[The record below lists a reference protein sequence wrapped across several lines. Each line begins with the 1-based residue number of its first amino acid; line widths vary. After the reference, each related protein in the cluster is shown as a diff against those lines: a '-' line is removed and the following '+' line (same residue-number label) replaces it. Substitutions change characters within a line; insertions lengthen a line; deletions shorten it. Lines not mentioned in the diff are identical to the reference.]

1 MKKTL
6 LSLAAMLLLAGG
18 ASAQTAKSAAVYTGK
33 VDATPVSVVK
43 KAKAPMMKEEESKY
57 VLLGFNGSENPSQS
71 TGFPKWESV
80 SLVLSQMN
88 NGVDVDFS
96 EMAGYK
102 IVGLNFAVVAN
113 LGEKAGA
120 LAVVYQ
126 SETDQNGTEL
136 DSPYLVEDENYKVS
150 TVEDQQ
156 LTLQWNSVAFA
167 QPYEITGEE
176 FAFMYGLAY
185 EQVKGNG
192 TTQEERPFLTGVST
206 DNGVEG
212 MFLAYGK
219 PSSEYK
225 EGMYMLNNPEDED
238 TKAEKRCPCMQLI
251 LEKPN
256 GETVILG
263 LNGSDK
269 PVAMQYYSLDGK
281 KLSAPQKGINVV
293 KMSDG
298 TSKKVLVK

>member
-18 ASAQTAKSAAVYTGK
+18 ASAQTAKSATVYTDK

-57 VLLGFNGSENPSQS
+57 ALLGFTGSDNPSQNN
-71 TGFPKWESV
+71 GFPTWESALMV
-80 SLVLSQMN
+80 MSELD
-88 NGVDVDFS
+88 NGVDYDFS
-96 EMAGYK
+96 ELAGYK
-102 IVGLNFAVVAN
+102 IVGLNFAVTAN
-113 LGEKAGA
+113 LGEQAGA
-120 LAVVYQ
+120 FAFVYQ
-126 SETDQNGTEL
+126 DENDQGTQL
-136 DSPYLVEDENYKVS
+136 DSPYLVEDENYKLS
-150 TVEDQQ
+150 TVENQQ
-156 LTLQWNSVAFA
+156 LTLQWNGVAFA
-167 QPYEITGEE
+167 EPYEITGEE
-176 FAFMYGLAY
+176 LAFQYGLVY

-192 TTQEERPFLTGVST
+192 KTQEEFPFLTGVSE

-219 PSSEYK
+219 PSSKYQ
-225 EGMYMLNNPEDED
+225 EGLYTLNNPDD
-238 TKAEKRCPCMQLI
+238 DSEKRCLCMQLI
-251 LEKPN
+251 LEKPD
-256 GETVILG
+256 GSTVILG

-269 PVAMQYYSLDGK
+269 PVAMQYFSLDGK

>member
-18 ASAQTAKSAAVYTGK
+18 ASAQTAKSATVYTDK

-57 VLLGFNGSENPSQS
+57 ALLGFTGSDNPSQMY
-71 TGFPKWESV
+71 GFPTWQSASMVMSE
-80 SLVLSQMN
+80 LD
-88 NGVDVDFS
+88 NGVDYDFS
-96 EMAGYK
+96 ELAGYK
-102 IVGLNFAVVAN
+102 LVGLNFAVTAN
-113 LGEKAGA
+113 LGEQAGA
-120 LAVVYQ
+120 FAIVYQ
-126 SETDQNGTEL
+126 DENDQEGTEL
-136 DSPYLVEDENYKVS
+136 DSPYLVEGTDYTVS
-150 TVEDQQ
+150 TVEDQR

-167 QPYEITGEE
+167 EPYEITGDET
-176 FAFMYGLAY
+176 AFLYGLAY

-192 TTQEERPFLTGVST
+192 TTQEEIPFLMGVST
-206 DNGVEG
+206 DSGVEG
-212 MFLAYGK
+212 MFLVYGQ
-219 PSSEYK
+219 PSSEYQ
-225 EGMYMLNNPEDED
+225 EGLYTLNDPNDKKSD
-238 TKAEKRCPCMQLI
+238 KYCLCMQLI
-251 LEKPN
+251 LETP
-256 GETVILG
+256 GGSTVILG

>member
-18 ASAQTAKSAAVYTGK
+18 ASAQTAKSATVYTDK

-57 VLLGFNGSENPSQS
+57 ALLGFDGSDNPSKMY
-71 TGFPKWESV
+71 GFPTWQSASMVMSE
-80 SLVLSQMN
+80 LD
-88 NGVDVDFS
+88 NGVDYDFS
-96 EMAGYK
+96 ELAGYK
-102 IVGLNFAVVAN
+102 LVGLNFAVTAN
-113 LGEKAGA
+113 LGEQAGA
-120 LAVVYQ
+120 FAIVYQ
-126 SETDQNGTEL
+126 DENDQEGTEL
-136 DSPYLVEDENYKVS
+136 DSPYLVEGTDYTVS
-150 TVEDQQ
+150 TVEDQR

-167 QPYEITGEE
+167 EPYEITGDET
-176 FAFMYGLAY
+176 AFLYGLAY

-192 TTQEERPFLTGVST
+192 TTQEEIPFLMGVST
-206 DNGVEG
+206 DSGVEG
-212 MFLAYGK
+212 MFLVYGQ
-219 PSSEYK
+219 PSSTDQK
-225 EGMYMLNNPEDED
+225 GLWTLNNPND
-238 TKAEKRCPCMQLI
+238 TESDKYCLCMQLI
-251 LEKPN
+251 LETP
-256 GETVILG
+256 GGSTVILG

-269 PVAMQYYSLDGK
+269 PVAMQYFSLDGK

>member
-1 MKKTL
+1 
-6 LSLAAMLLLAGG
+6 MLLLAGG
-18 ASAQTAKSAAVYTGK
+18 ASAQTAKSAAVYTDK

-43 KAKAPMMKEEESKY
+43 KAKAPMMKEEEYKY
-57 VLLGFNGSENPSQS
+57 VALGFDGSDNPSQMN
-71 TGFPKWESV
+71 GFPKWESA
-80 SLVLSQMN
+80 SMVLSELD

-96 EMAGYK
+96 EYAGYK
-102 IVGLNFAVVAN
+102 IIGLQFAVTAN

-120 LAVVYQ
+120 VGAVFK
-126 SETDQNGTEL
+126 SKTDQNGTEL
-136 DSPYLVEDENYKVS
+136 GSPYLVEDENYKVS
-150 TVEDQQ
+150 TVENQQ
-156 LTLQWNSVAFA
+156 LNLQWNGVAFA
-167 QPYEITGEE
+167 EPYEITGDE
-176 FAFMYGLAY
+176 FAFLYGLAY
-185 EQVKGNG
+185 EQVKGEG
-192 TTQEERPFLTGVST
+192 KTQEEFPFLTGVST
-206 DNGVEG
+206 DSGVEG
-212 MFLAYGK
+212 MFLVYGK

-225 EGMYMLNNPEDED
+225 EGMFMLNNPDD
-238 TKAEKRCPCMQLI
+238 KKSEKRCPCMQLI

-269 PVAMQYYSLDGK
+269 PVAVQYFSLDGK

>member
-1 MKKTL
+1 
-6 LSLAAMLLLAGG
+6 MLLLAGG
-18 ASAQTAKSAAVYTGK
+18 ASAQTAKSATVYTDK

-43 KAKAPMMKEEESKY
+43 KAKAPMMKEGESKY

-71 TGFPKWESV
+71 NGFPKWESV

-126 SETDQNGTEL
+126 SEKDQNGTEL

-156 LTLQWNSVAFA
+156 LTLQWNSVAFT

-176 FAFMYGLAY
+176 YAFLYGLAY

-192 TTQEERPFLTGVST
+192 TTQEEFPFLTGVST
-206 DNGVEG
+206 DSGVEG

-219 PSSEYK
+219 PSSKYE
-225 EGMYMLNNPEDED
+225 EGMYMLNDPKD
-238 TKAEKRCPCMQLI
+238 TKTEKRCPCMQLI

-269 PVAMQYYSLDGK
+269 PVVMQYYSLDGK

>member
-1 MKKTL
+1 
-6 LSLAAMLLLAGG
+6 MLLLAGG
-18 ASAQTAKSAAVYTGK
+18 ASAQTAKSATVYTDK

-57 VLLGFNGSENPSQS
+57 ALLGFTGSDNPSQNN
-71 TGFPKWESV
+71 GFPTWESALMV
-80 SLVLSQMN
+80 MSELD
-88 NGVDVDFS
+88 NGVDYDFS
-96 EMAGYK
+96 ELAGYK
-102 IVGLNFAVVAN
+102 IVGLNFAVTAN
-113 LGEKAGA
+113 LGEQAGA
-120 LAVVYQ
+120 FAFVYQ
-126 SETDQNGTEL
+126 DENDQGTEL

-150 TVEDQQ
+150 TVENQQ

-167 QPYEITGEE
+167 EPYEITGEE
-176 FAFMYGLAY
+176 LAFQYGLVY

-192 TTQEERPFLTGVST
+192 TTQEEFPFLTGVST

-219 PSSEYK
+219 PSSKYQ
-225 EGMYMLNNPEDED
+225 EGLYTLNDPND
-238 TKAEKRCPCMQLI
+238 TESEKRCLCMQLI
-251 LEKPN
+251 LETPD
-256 GETVILG
+256 GSTVILG

-269 PVAMQYYSLDGK
+269 PVAMQYFSLDGK

>member
-18 ASAQTAKSAAVYTGK
+18 ASAQTAKSATVYTDK

-57 VLLGFNGSENPSQS
+57 ALLGFTGSDNPSQNN
-71 TGFPKWESV
+71 GFPAWESALMV
-80 SLVLSQMN
+80 MSELD
-88 NGVDVDFS
+88 NGVDYDFS
-96 EMAGYK
+96 EFAGYK
-102 IVGLNFAVVAN
+102 IVGLNFAVTAN
-113 LGEKAGA
+113 LGEQAGA
-120 LAVVYQ
+120 FAFVYQ
-126 SETDQNGTEL
+126 NENDQGTEL
-136 DSPYLVEDENYKVS
+136 DSPYLVEDENYKLS
-150 TVEDQQ
+150 TVENQQ

-167 QPYEITGEE
+167 EPYEITGEE
-176 FAFMYGLAY
+176 LAFQYGLAY

-192 TTQEERPFLTGVST
+192 TTQEEFPFLTGVST
-206 DNGVEG
+206 DSGVEC

-219 PSSEYK
+219 PSSEYQ
-225 EGMYMLNNPEDED
+225 EGLYTLNNPDD
-238 TKAEKRCPCMQLI
+238 NSEKRCLCMQLI
-251 LEKPN
+251 LETP
-256 GETVILG
+256 GGSTVILG

-269 PVAMQYYSLDGK
+269 PVAMQYFSLDGK

>member
-18 ASAQTAKSAAVYTGK
+18 ASAQTAKSATVYTDK

-57 VLLGFNGSENPSQS
+57 ALLGFTGSDNPSQMN
-71 TGFPKWESV
+71 GFPTWQSALMVMSE
-80 SLVLSQMN
+80 LD
-88 NGVDVDFS
+88 NGVDYDFS
-96 EMAGYK
+96 ELAGYK
-102 IVGLNFAVVAN
+102 IVGLNFAVTAN
-113 LGEKAGA
+113 LGEQAGA
-120 LAVVYQ
+120 FAFVYQ
-126 SETDQNGTEL
+126 DENDQEGTEL
-136 DSPYLVEDENYKVS
+136 DSPYLVEGTNYTVS
-150 TVEDQQ
+150 TVEDGQ
-156 LTLQWNSVAFA
+156 LTLQWNGIAFA
-167 QPYEITGEE
+167 EPYEITGEE
-176 FAFMYGLAY
+176 LAFQYGLVY

-192 TTQEERPFLTGVST
+192 TTQEEFPFLTGVSE

-219 PSSEYK
+219 PSDKYQ
-225 EGMYMLNNPEDED
+225 EGLYTLNNPDD
-238 TKAEKRCPCMQLI
+238 KEKRCLCMQLI
-251 LEKPN
+251 LETP
-256 GETVILG
+256 GGSTVILG

-269 PVAMQYYSLDGK
+269 PVAMQYFSLDGK

>member
-18 ASAQTAKSAAVYTGK
+18 ASAQTAKSAAVYTDK

-43 KAKAPMMKEEESKY
+43 KAKAPMMKEEEAKY
-57 VLLGFNGSENPSQS
+57 VTLGFNGSENPSQLN
-71 TGFPKWESV
+71 GFPTWSSV
-80 SLVLSQMN
+80 SLVLSQLN
-88 NGVDVDFS
+88 NGVDFDFS
-96 EMAGYK
+96 EFAGYK
-102 IVGLNFAVVAN
+102 IVGLQFAAAAN

-136 DSPYLVEDENYKVS
+136 DSPYLVEGKNYTVS
-150 TVEDQQ
+150 TVENNT
-156 LTLQWNSVAFA
+156 LNLQWNAVAFA
-167 QPYEITGEE
+167 EPYEITGDE
-176 FAFMYGLAY
+176 FAFLYGLAY
-185 EQVKGNG
+185 EQVKGDG
-192 TTQEERPFLTGVST
+192 TSQEEFPFLTGVST
-206 DNGVEG
+206 DSGVEG
-212 MFLAYGK
+212 MFLAYGQ
-219 PSSEYK
+219 PSSKYEK
-225 EGMYMLNNPEDED
+225 GMYMLNDPND
-238 TKAEKRCPCMQLI
+238 TKSEKRCLCVQLV
-251 LEKPN
+251 LETP
-256 GETVILG
+256 GGATVILG

-269 PVAMQYYSLDGK
+269 PVAVQYYSLDGK

>member
-18 ASAQTAKSAAVYTGK
+18 ASAQTAKSAAVYTDK

-43 KAKAPMMKEEESKY
+43 KAKAPMMKEGESKY
-57 VLLGFNGSENPSQS
+57 VTLGFNGSENPSQRN
-71 TGFPKWESV
+71 GFPTWSSV
-80 SLVLSQMN
+80 SLVMSQLE

-96 EMAGYK
+96 EYAGYK
-102 IVGLNFAVVAN
+102 IVGLNFGVAAN

-126 SETDQNGTEL
+126 SEKDQNGTEL
-136 DSPYLVEDENYKVS
+136 DSPYLVEGKNYTVS
-150 TVEDQQ
+150 TVENNT
-156 LTLQWNSVAFA
+156 LNLQWNSVAFTEA
-167 QPYEITGEE
+167 YEITGEE
-176 FAFMYGLAY
+176 YAFLYGLAY
-185 EQVKGNG
+185 EQVKGDG
-192 TTQEERPFLTGVST
+192 TSLEEFPFLTGVSE
-206 DNGVEG
+206 DNGVAG
-212 MFLAYGK
+212 MFLAYGQ
-219 PSSEYK
+219 PSSKYQ
-225 EGMYMLNNPEDED
+225 EGMYMLNNPDD
-238 TKAEKRCPCMQLI
+238 TNSEKRCLCMQLI
-251 LEKPN
+251 LETP
-256 GETVILG
+256 GGATVILG

-269 PVAMQYYSLDGK
+269 PVAVQYYSLDGK

>member
-18 ASAQTAKSAAVYTGK
+18 ASAQTAKSAAVYTDK

-57 VLLGFNGSENPSQS
+57 VTLGFNGSENPSQLN
-71 TGFPKWESV
+71 GFPTWSSV
-80 SLVLSQMN
+80 SLVLSQLN
-88 NGVDVDFS
+88 NGVDFDFS
-96 EMAGYK
+96 EFAGYK
-102 IVGLNFAVVAN
+102 IVGLNFAAAAN

-136 DSPYLVEDENYKVS
+136 DSPYLVEGKNYTVS
-150 TVEDQQ
+150 TVENNT
-156 LTLQWNSVAFA
+156 LNLQWNAVAFA
-167 QPYEITGEE
+167 EPYEITGDE
-176 FAFMYGLAY
+176 FAFLYGLAY
-185 EQVKGNG
+185 EQVKGDG
-192 TTQEERPFLTGVST
+192 TSQDEFPFLTGVSE

-212 MFLAYGK
+212 MFLAYGQ
-219 PSSEYK
+219 PSSKYEK
-225 EGMYMLNNPEDED
+225 GMYMLNDPND
-238 TKAEKRCPCMQLI
+238 KKSEKRCLCVQLV
-251 LEKPN
+251 LEKPD
-256 GETVILG
+256 GSTVILG

>member
-18 ASAQTAKSAAVYTGK
+18 ASAQTAKSATVYTDK

-43 KAKAPMMKEEESKY
+43 KAKAPMMKEGESKY

-71 TGFPKWESV
+71 NGFPKWESV

-126 SETDQNGTEL
+126 SEKDQNGTEL

-176 FAFMYGLAY
+176 YAFLYGLAY

-192 TTQEERPFLTGVST
+192 TTQEECPFLTGVST
-206 DNGVEG
+206 DSGVEG

-219 PSSEYK
+219 PSSKYE
-225 EGMYMLNNPEDED
+225 EGMYMLNDPKD
-238 TKAEKRCPCMQLI
+238 TKTEKRCPCMQLI

-269 PVAMQYYSLDGK
+269 PVVMQYYSLDGK

>member
-18 ASAQTAKSAAVYTGK
+18 ASAQTAKSATVYTDK

-57 VLLGFNGSENPSQS
+57 ALLGFTGSDNPSQMY
-71 TGFPKWESV
+71 GFPTWQSALMVMSE
-80 SLVLSQMN
+80 LD
-88 NGVDVDFS
+88 NGVDYDFS
-96 EMAGYK
+96 ELAGYK
-102 IVGLNFAVVAN
+102 IVGLNFAVTAN
-113 LGEKAGA
+113 LGEQAGA
-120 LAVVYQ
+120 FAFVYQ
-126 SETDQNGTEL
+126 DENDQEGTEL
-136 DSPYLVEDENYKVS
+136 DSPYLVEGTNYTVS
-150 TVEDQQ
+150 TVENQR

-167 QPYEITGEE
+167 EPYEITGEE
-176 FAFMYGLAY
+176 LAFQYGLVY

-192 TTQEERPFLTGVST
+192 TTQEEFPFLMGVST
-206 DNGVEG
+206 DSGVEG
-212 MFLAYGK
+212 MFLAYGQ
-219 PSSEYK
+219 PSSKYQ
-225 EGMYMLNNPEDED
+225 EGLYMLNDPDDKESD
-238 TKAEKRCPCMQLI
+238 KYCLCMQLI
-251 LEKPN
+251 LETP
-256 GETVILG
+256 GGSTVILG

-269 PVAMQYYSLDGK
+269 PVAMQYFSLDGK

>member
-18 ASAQTAKSAAVYTGK
+18 ASAQTAKSAAVYTDK

-57 VLLGFNGSENPSQS
+57 ALLGFNGSENPSQMN
-71 TGFPKWESV
+71 GFPTWESV
-80 SLVLSQMN
+80 KLVMSELD
-88 NGVDVDFS
+88 NGVDYDFS

-102 IVGLNFAVVAN
+102 IVGLNFAVAAN
-113 LGEKAGA
+113 LGEKASA
-120 LAVVYQ
+120 LAIVYQ
-126 SETDQNGTEL
+126 DENDQKGTEL
-136 DSPYLVEDENYKVS
+136 DSPYLVEGTNYTVS
-150 TVEDQQ
+150 TVENQQ

-167 QPYEITGEE
+167 EPYEITGDEP
-176 FAFMYGLAY
+176 AFMYGLAY
-185 EQVKGNG
+185 EQVKGDG
-192 TTQEERPFLTGVST
+192 TSQEEFPFLTGVSE
-206 DNGVEG
+206 DNGVAG

-219 PSSEYK
+219 PSSKYQ
-225 EGMYMLNNPEDED
+225 EGMYTLNDAD
-238 TKAEKRCPCMQLI
+238 DKTSKKYCLCMQLI
-251 LEKPN
+251 LEKPD
-256 GETVILG
+256 GSTVILG

-269 PVAMQYYSLDGK
+269 PVAMQYFSLDGK

>member
-18 ASAQTAKSAAVYTGK
+18 ASAQTAKSATVYTDK

-57 VLLGFNGSENPSQS
+57 ALLGFTGSDNPSQMS
-71 TGFPKWESV
+71 GFPTWESALMV
-80 SLVLSQMN
+80 MSELD
-88 NGVDVDFS
+88 NGVDYDFS
-96 EMAGYK
+96 ELAGYK
-102 IVGLNFAVVAN
+102 IVGLNFAVTAN
-113 LGEKAGA
+113 LGEQAGA
-120 LAVVYQ
+120 FAFVYQ
-126 SETDQNGTEL
+126 DENDQGTQL

-150 TVEDQQ
+150 TVENQQ

-167 QPYEITGEE
+167 EPYEITGEE
-176 FAFMYGLAY
+176 LAFQYGLVY

-192 TTQEERPFLTGVST
+192 TTQEEFPFLTGVSE

-219 PSSEYK
+219 PSSKYQ
-225 EGMYMLNNPEDED
+225 EGLYTLNDPND
-238 TKAEKRCPCMQLI
+238 TEPDYCLCMQLI
-251 LEKPN
+251 LETP
-256 GETVILG
+256 GGSTVILG

-269 PVAMQYYSLDGK
+269 PVAMQYFSLDGK

>member
-18 ASAQTAKSAAVYTGK
+18 ASAQTAKSATVYTDK

-57 VLLGFNGSENPSQS
+57 ALLGFTGSDNPSQMY
-71 TGFPKWESV
+71 GFPTWQSALMVMSE
-80 SLVLSQMN
+80 LD
-88 NGVDVDFS
+88 NGVDYDFS
-96 EMAGYK
+96 ELAGYK
-102 IVGLNFAVVAN
+102 IVGLNFAVTAN
-113 LGEKAGA
+113 LGEQAGA
-120 LAVVYQ
+120 FAFVYQ
-126 SETDQNGTEL
+126 DENDQEGTEL
-136 DSPYLVEDENYKVS
+136 DSPYLVEGTNYTVS
-150 TVEDQQ
+150 TVEDQR

-167 QPYEITGEE
+167 EPYEITGEE
-176 FAFMYGLAY
+176 LAFQYGLVY

-192 TTQEERPFLTGVST
+192 TTQEEFPFLTGVST
-206 DNGVEG
+206 DSGVEG
-212 MFLAYGK
+212 MFLAYGQ
-219 PSSEYK
+219 PSSKYQ
-225 EGMYMLNNPEDED
+225 EGLYMLNDPDDKESD
-238 TKAEKRCPCMQLI
+238 KYCLCMQLI
-251 LEKPN
+251 LEKPD
-256 GETVILG
+256 GSTVILG

-269 PVAMQYYSLDGK
+269 PVAMQYFSLDGK

>member
-1 MKKTL
+1 
-6 LSLAAMLLLAGG
+6 MLLLAGG
-18 ASAQTAKSAAVYTGK
+18 ASAQTAKSAAVYTDK

-57 VLLGFNGSENPSQS
+57 ALLGFSGSENPSQMN
-71 TGFPKWESV
+71 GFPAWESV
-80 SLVLSQMN
+80 KLVMSELD
-88 NGVDVDFS
+88 NGVDYDFS

-102 IVGLNFAVVAN
+102 IVGLNFAVAAN
-113 LGEKAGA
+113 LGEQAGA
-120 LAVVYQ
+120 LAIVYQ
-126 SETDQNGTEL
+126 DENDKKGTEL
-136 DSPYLVEDENYKVS
+136 DSPYLVEGTNYTVS
-150 TVEDQQ
+150 TVENQQ
-156 LTLQWNSVAFA
+156 LTLQWNSVAFSQA
-167 QPYEITGEE
+167 YEITGDEP
-176 FAFMYGLAY
+176 AFMYGLAY
-185 EQVKGNG
+185 EQVKGDG
-192 TTQEERPFLTGVST
+192 TSQEEFPFLTGVSE
-206 DNGVEG
+206 DNGVAG

-219 PSSEYK
+219 PSSKYQ
-225 EGMYMLNNPEDED
+225 EGMYTLNNADD
-238 TKAEKRCPCMQLI
+238 KTTKKYCLCMQLI

-269 PVAMQYYSLDGK
+269 PVAMQYFSLDGK

>member
-1 MKKTL
+1 
-6 LSLAAMLLLAGG
+6 MLLLAGG
-18 ASAQTAKSAAVYTGK
+18 ASAQTAKSATVYTDK

-57 VLLGFNGSENPSQS
+57 ALLGFNGSDNPSQNN
-71 TGFPKWESV
+71 GFPKWESA
-80 SLVLSQMN
+80 SMVLSRLD

-96 EMAGYK
+96 EYAGYK
-102 IVGLNFAVVAN
+102 IIGLQFAVTAN

-120 LAVVYQ
+120 VAVVFE
-126 SETDQNGTEL
+126 SKTDQNGTEL
-136 DSPYLVEDENYKVS
+136 GSPYLVEDENYKVS
-150 TVEDQQ
+150 AVENQQ
-156 LTLQWNSVAFA
+156 LNLQWNGVAFA
-167 QPYEITGEE
+167 EPYEITGEE
-176 FAFMYGLAY
+176 FAFLYGLAY

-192 TTQEERPFLTGVST
+192 TTQEEFPFLTGVST
-206 DNGVEG
+206 DTGVEG

-219 PSSEYK
+219 PSSTYK
-225 EGMYMLNNPEDED
+225 EGLYTLNNPDD
-238 TKAEKRCPCMQLI
+238 NSEKRCLCMQLI
-251 LEKPN
+251 LETP
-256 GETVILG
+256 GGSTVILG

-269 PVAMQYYSLDGK
+269 PVAMQYFSLDGK

>member
-18 ASAQTAKSAAVYTGK
+18 ASAQTAKSAAVYTDK

-43 KAKAPMMKEEESKY
+43 KAKAPMMKEGESKY
-57 VLLGFNGSENPSQS
+57 ALLGFKGSEKPSQS
-71 TGFPKWESV
+71 NGFPKWESAK
-80 SLVLSQMN
+80 LVLSQMD
-88 NGVDVDFS
+88 NGVDYDFS

-102 IVGLNFAVVAN
+102 IVGLNFAVTAN
-113 LGEKAGA
+113 LGEQAGA

-126 SETDQNGTEL
+126 DKNDQKGTEL

-150 TVEDQQ
+150 AVENQQ

-167 QPYEITGEE
+167 EPYEITGEE
-176 FAFMYGLAY
+176 FAFQYGLAY

-192 TTQEERPFLTGVST
+192 TTQEEFPFLTGVST
-206 DNGVEG
+206 DTGVEG
-212 MFLAYGK
+212 MFLVYGK
-219 PSSEYK
+219 PSSKYK
-225 EGMYMLNNPEDED
+225 EGLYALNNPED
-238 TKAEKRCPCMQLI
+238 TKSEKRCPCMQLI

-269 PVAMQYYSLDGK
+269 PVAMQYFSLDGK

>member
-18 ASAQTAKSAAVYTGK
+18 ASAQTAKSATVYTDK

-57 VLLGFNGSENPSQS
+57 ALLGFTGSDNPSQMY
-71 TGFPKWESV
+71 GFPTWQSASMVMSE
-80 SLVLSQMN
+80 LD
-88 NGVDVDFS
+88 NGVDYDFS
-96 EMAGYK
+96 ELAGYK
-102 IVGLNFAVVAN
+102 LVGLNFAVTAN
-113 LGEKAGA
+113 LGEQAGA
-120 LAVVYQ
+120 FAIVYQ
-126 SETDQNGTEL
+126 DENDQEGTEL
-136 DSPYLVEDENYKVS
+136 DSPYLVEGTDYTVS
-150 TVEDQQ
+150 TVEDQR

-167 QPYEITGEE
+167 EPYEITGEE
-176 FAFMYGLAY
+176 LAFQYGLVY

-192 TTQEERPFLTGVST
+192 TTQEEFPFLTGVST
-206 DNGVEG
+206 DSGVEG

-219 PSSEYK
+219 PSSEYQ
-225 EGMYMLNNPEDED
+225 EGLYTLNNPDD
-238 TKAEKRCPCMQLI
+238 NSEKRCLCMQLI
-251 LEKPN
+251 LETP
-256 GETVILG
+256 GGSTVILG

>member
-1 MKKTL
+1 
-6 LSLAAMLLLAGG
+6 MLLLAGG
-18 ASAQTAKSAAVYTGK
+18 ASAQTAKSATVYTDK

-43 KAKAPMMKEEESKY
+43 KAKAPMMKEGESKY

-71 TGFPKWESV
+71 NGFPKWESV

-126 SETDQNGTEL
+126 SEKDQNGTEL

-156 LTLQWNSVAFA
+156 LTLQWNSVAFT

-185 EQVKGNG
+185 EQVKGEG
-192 TTQEERPFLTGVST
+192 KTQEEFPFLTGVST

-219 PSSEYK
+219 PSSKYK
-225 EGMYMLNNPEDED
+225 EGMYMLNNPED
-238 TKAEKRCPCMQLI
+238 TKTEKRCPCMQLI

-263 LNGSDK
+263 VDGSQK

>member
-18 ASAQTAKSAAVYTGK
+18 ASAQTAKSAAVYTDK

-57 VLLGFNGSENPSQS
+57 VALGFDGSDNPSQMN
-71 TGFPKWESV
+71 GFPKWESA
-80 SLVLSQMN
+80 SMVLSQLD

-96 EMAGYK
+96 EYAGYK
-102 IVGLNFAVVAN
+102 IIGLQFAVTAN

-120 LAVVYQ
+120 VGAVFK
-126 SETDQNGTEL
+126 SKTDQNGTEL
-136 DSPYLVEDENYKVS
+136 GSPYLVEDKNYKVS
-150 TVEDQQ
+150 TVEDQK
-156 LTLQWNSVAFA
+156 LNLQWNGVAFA
-167 QPYEITGEE
+167 EPYEITGEE
-176 FAFMYGLAY
+176 FAFLYGLAY
-185 EQVKGNG
+185 EQVKGEG
-192 TTQEERPFLTGVST
+192 KTQEEFPFLTGVST
-206 DNGVEG
+206 DSGVEG
-212 MFLAYGK
+212 MFLVYGK

-225 EGMYMLNNPEDED
+225 EGMFMLNNPDD
-238 TKAEKRCPCMQLI
+238 TKSEKRCPCMQLI

-269 PVAMQYYSLDGK
+269 PVAMQYFSLDGK

>member
-18 ASAQTAKSAAVYTGK
+18 ASAQTAKSATVYTDK

-57 VLLGFNGSENPSQS
+57 ALLGFTGSDNPSQNN
-71 TGFPKWESV
+71 GFPTWQSASMVMSE
-80 SLVLSQMN
+80 LD
-88 NGVDVDFS
+88 NGVDYDFS
-96 EMAGYK
+96 ELAGYK
-102 IVGLNFAVVAN
+102 IVGLNFAVTAN
-113 LGEKAGA
+113 LGEQAGA
-120 LAVVYQ
+120 FAFVYQ
-126 SETDQNGTEL
+126 DENDQGTEL

-150 TVEDQQ
+150 TVENQQ

-167 QPYEITGEE
+167 EPYEITGEE
-176 FAFMYGLAY
+176 LAFQYGLAY

-192 TTQEERPFLTGVST
+192 TTQEEFPFLTGVST
-206 DNGVEG
+206 DSGVEG

-219 PSSEYK
+219 PSSKYQ
-225 EGMYMLNNPEDED
+225 EGLYTLNNPDD
-238 TKAEKRCPCMQLI
+238 NSEKRCLCMQLI
-251 LEKPN
+251 LETPD
-256 GETVILG
+256 GSTVILG

-269 PVAMQYYSLDGK
+269 PVAMQYFSLDGK

>member
-1 MKKTL
+1 
-6 LSLAAMLLLAGG
+6 MLLLAGG
-18 ASAQTAKSAAVYTGK
+18 ASAQTAKSAAVYTDK

-43 KAKAPMMKEEESKY
+43 KAKAPMMKEGESKY
-57 VLLGFNGSENPSQS
+57 VLLGFNGSENPSQMN
-71 TGFPKWESV
+71 GFPTWESV
-80 SLVLSQMN
+80 KLVMSELD
-88 NGVDVDFS
+88 NGVDYDFS

-102 IVGLNFAVVAN
+102 IVGLNFAVAAN

-120 LAVVYQ
+120 LAIVYQ
-126 SETDQNGTEL
+126 DENDQEGTEL
-136 DSPYLVEDENYKVS
+136 DSPYLVEGTNYTVS
-150 TVEDQQ
+150 TVENQQ
-156 LTLQWNSVAFA
+156 LTLQWNSVAFSQA
-167 QPYEITGEE
+167 YEITGDEP
-176 FAFMYGLAY
+176 AFMYGLAY
-185 EQVKGNG
+185 EQVKGDG
-192 TTQEERPFLTGVST
+192 TSQEEFPFLTGVSE
-206 DNGVEG
+206 DNGVAG

-219 PSSEYK
+219 PSSKYQ
-225 EGMYMLNNPEDED
+225 EGMYTLNKADD
-238 TKAEKRCPCMQLI
+238 TTTKKYCLCMQLI

-269 PVAMQYYSLDGK
+269 PVAMQYFSLDGK

>member
-1 MKKTL
+1 
-6 LSLAAMLLLAGG
+6 MLLLAGG
-18 ASAQTAKSAAVYTGK
+18 ASAQTAKSAAVYTDK

-71 TGFPKWESV
+71 NGFPKWESV

-126 SETDQNGTEL
+126 SEKDQKGTEL

-176 FAFMYGLAY
+176 FAFLVRFGIRA
-185 EQVKGNG
+185 G
-192 TTQEERPFLTGVST
+192 
-206 DNGVEG
+206 EG
-212 MFLAYGK
+212 
-219 PSSEYK
+219 
-225 EGMYMLNNPEDED
+225 
-238 TKAEKRCPCMQLI
+238 
-251 LEKPN
+251 
-256 GETVILG
+256 
-263 LNGSDK
+263 
-269 PVAMQYYSLDGK
+269 
-281 KLSAPQKGINVV
+281 
-293 KMSDG
+293 
-298 TSKKVLVK
+298 

>member
-18 ASAQTAKSAAVYTGK
+18 ASAQTAKSAAVYTDK

-43 KAKAPMMKEEESKY
+43 KAKAPMMKEGESKY
-57 VLLGFNGSENPSQS
+57 ALLGFNGSENPSQMN
-71 TGFPKWESV
+71 GFPTWESV
-80 SLVLSQMN
+80 SLVMSELD
-88 NGVDVDFS
+88 NGVDFDFS

-102 IVGLNFAVVAN
+102 IVGLNFAVAAN

-120 LAVVYQ
+120 LAIVYQ
-126 SETDQNGTEL
+126 DENDQKGTEL
-136 DSPYLVEDENYKVS
+136 DSPYLVEGTNYTVS
-150 TVEDQQ
+150 TVENQQ
-156 LTLQWNSVAFA
+156 LTLQWNSVAFSQA
-167 QPYEITGEE
+167 YEITGDEP
-176 FAFMYGLAY
+176 AFMYGLAY
-185 EQVKGNG
+185 EQVKGDG
-192 TTQEERPFLTGVST
+192 TSQEEFPFLTGVSE
-206 DNGVEG
+206 DNGVAG

-219 PSSEYK
+219 PSSKYQ
-225 EGMYMLNNPEDED
+225 EGMYTLNKADD
-238 TKAEKRCPCMQLI
+238 KTTKKYCLCMQLI

-269 PVAMQYYSLDGK
+269 PVAMQYFSLDGK

>member
-18 ASAQTAKSAAVYTGK
+18 ASAQTAKSATVYTDK
-33 VDATPVSVVK
+33 VDVTPVSVVK

-57 VLLGFNGSENPSQS
+57 VTLGFTGSGNPSQMN
-71 TGFPKWESV
+71 GFPTWESASMV
-80 SLVLSQMN
+80 MSELD
-88 NGVDVDFS
+88 NGVDHDFS
-96 EMAGYK
+96 ELAGYK
-102 IVGLNFAVVAN
+102 IVGLNFAVTAN
-113 LGEKAGA
+113 LGEQAGA
-120 LAVVYQ
+120 FAFVYQ
-126 SETDQNGTEL
+126 DENDQGTEL

-150 TVEDQQ
+150 TVENQQ
-156 LTLQWNSVAFA
+156 PTLQWNGVAFA
-167 QPYEITGEE
+167 EPYEITGEE
-176 FAFMYGLAY
+176 LAFQYGLVY

-192 TTQEERPFLTGVST
+192 TTQEEFPFLTGVST
-206 DNGVEG
+206 DSGVEG

-219 PSSEYK
+219 PSSK
-225 EGMYMLNNPEDED
+225 FQEGLYTLNNPNEESD
-238 TKAEKRCPCMQLI
+238 KYCLCMQLI
-251 LEKPN
+251 LETPD
-256 GETVILG
+256 GSTVILG

-269 PVAMQYYSLDGK
+269 PVAMQYFSLDGK

>member
-1 MKKTL
+1 
-6 LSLAAMLLLAGG
+6 
-18 ASAQTAKSAAVYTGK
+18 
-33 VDATPVSVVK
+33 
-43 KAKAPMMKEEESKY
+43 MMKEEESKY
-57 VLLGFNGSENPSQS
+57 VALGFDGSDNPSQMN
-71 TGFPKWESV
+71 GFPTWESA
-80 SLVLSQMN
+80 SMVLSRLD

-96 EMAGYK
+96 EYAGYK
-102 IVGLNFAVVAN
+102 IIGLQFAVTAN

-120 LAVVYQ
+120 VAVVFE
-126 SETDQNGTEL
+126 SKTDQNVTEL
-136 DSPYLVEDENYKVS
+136 GSPYLVEGTNYTVS
-150 TVEDQQ
+150 TVENQQ
-156 LTLQWNSVAFA
+156 LNLQWNGVAFA
-167 QPYEITGEE
+167 EPYEITGDE
-176 FAFMYGLAY
+176 FAFLYGLAY
-185 EQVKGNG
+185 EQVKGDG
-192 TTQEERPFLTGVST
+192 KSQEEFPFLTGVST
-206 DNGVEG
+206 YSGVDG

-225 EGMYMLNNPEDED
+225 EDMYTLNNPDD
-238 TKAEKRCPCMQLI
+238 NSEKRCPCMQLV

-281 KLSAPQKGINVV
+281 TLSAPQKGINVV